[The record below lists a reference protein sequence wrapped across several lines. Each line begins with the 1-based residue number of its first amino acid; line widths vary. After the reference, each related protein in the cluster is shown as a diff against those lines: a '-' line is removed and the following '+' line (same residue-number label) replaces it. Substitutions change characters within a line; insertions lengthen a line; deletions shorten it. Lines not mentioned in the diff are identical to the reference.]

1 MQCTL
6 LSINNILMKNIIGAA
21 APLARPPD
29 VRPWM
34 GGGVK
39 YLQNDLTSHFLFKL
53 CVKMNTLNSSQK
65 LIRRIKDLVYKFYKM
80 KIFSGMIVFI
90 ILVNIFNGS
99 TSKYHYWGKCIEF
112 HFHNLDGAI
121 QIIMPKK
128 YNVNSTVPQL
138 EKCIRTI

>member
-1 MQCTL
+1 MNWQFWKHFPIPNFPIFH
-6 LSINNILMKNIIGAA
+6 SHSEGGSNIYRM
-21 APLARPPD
+21 
-29 VRPWM
+29 
-34 GGGVK
+34 
-39 YLQNDLTSHFLFKL
+39 TSNFWFKL
-53 CVKMNTLNSSQK
+53 FVSKWTRIVRKNNNLRIYCTLNSAER

-90 ILVNIFNGS
+90 ILGNIFNGS

-128 YNVNSTVPQL
+128 YNVNSTIP
-138 EKCIRTI
+138 